1 MVDDVTPK
9 NEFSKHWL
17 LVLVCAL
24 GIGIGVSSLPFY
36 TQGVFFA
43 SWIEEF
49 GWSRTQASFGVL
61 ATTFTLAFI
70 SPFVGAAVDKYGL
83 VKPISAA
90 LIGLVITF
98 ALFALF
104 MNSIVSFIIL
114 SALMAILA
122 GASSPLAY
130 TRAVNAVFDKQRGLA
145 LGLALSGTGL
155 AAILAPRIISGVID
169 MHGWRMAYWALA
181 GFVAVSGVL
190 IVGVLS
196 RLNGAKTP
204 AVIDGNAAIQAF
216 SAAKKSGEFK
226 LLSAAVFFLALGIGG
241 LLVHFVPILS
251 ESGVSKTRAAEIAGI
266 MGGAIILG
274 RIVIGAVVDK
284 VFAPYVAATFITICI
299 CGILSL
305 AVFGKV
311 AAVPAAFVIG
321 FSMGAEVDL
330 IGYLVA
336 RYFPMAGYG
345 RIYGR
350 QYAAFLMGTGLGPVI
365 LGFVRDRTGSYTVSI
380 ALAAFILGLT
390 VLLFLRMPK
399 FSEKDIT

>member
-1 MVDDVTPK
+1 MTEKPQ
-9 NEFSKHWL
+9 NEFAKHWL

-61 ATTFTLAFI
+61 ATTLTLAFI

-83 VKPISAA
+83 VKPIAFA
-90 LIGLVITF
+90 LLGLVITF
-98 ALFALF
+98 SLFALF
-104 MNSIVSFIIL
+104 MNSILLFILL
-114 SALMAILA
+114 SALMALLA

-130 TRAVNAVFDKQRGLA
+130 TRAINAVFEKHRGLA

-169 MHGWRMAYWALA
+169 DHGWRMAYWVLA
-181 GFVAVSGVL
+181 GFVAIAGIMIL
-190 IVGVLS
+190 AVLS
-196 RLNGAKTP
+196 RLDGAKTP
-204 AVIDGNAAIQAF
+204 KIIDQSAAIKVYN
-216 SAAKKSGEFK
+216 AAKKSGEFK
-226 LLSAAVFFLALGIGG
+226 LLSAAVFCLALGVGG

-251 ESGVSKTRAAEIAGI
+251 ESGISKSRAAEIAGI
-266 MGGAIILG
+266 MGAAIILG
-274 RIVIGAVVDK
+274 RIVIGAVVDR
-284 VFAPYVAATFITICI
+284 VFAPYVAATFISVCI

-305 AVFGKV
+305 AILGPV
-311 AAVPAAFVIG
+311 AALPAAFVIG

-336 RYFPMAGYG
+336 RYFPLEGYG
-345 RIYGR
+345 RIYGH
-350 QYAAFLMGTGLGPVI
+350 QYAAFLVGTGLGPVV
-365 LGFVRDRTGSYTVSI
+365 LGFVRDKSGSYTLSI
-380 ALAAFILGLT
+380 FLAAIVLAFT
-390 VLLFLRMPK
+390 VLLFLRMPQ
-399 FSEKDIT
+399 FSRGDLS